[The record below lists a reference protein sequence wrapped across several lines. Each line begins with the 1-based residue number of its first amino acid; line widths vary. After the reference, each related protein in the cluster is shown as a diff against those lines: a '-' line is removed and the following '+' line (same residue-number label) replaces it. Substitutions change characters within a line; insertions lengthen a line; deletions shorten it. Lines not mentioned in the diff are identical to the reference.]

1 MSYHHPNYH
10 ETAGAGRCL
19 SGRVCLSILLLVAF
33 VTSGLVAGCSST
45 PVPVKFAGQE
55 QRTLRSVQHWRAL
68 ADEVAGEVAK
78 AMDDL
83 MYTGLVS
90 RPIHVVRHGGT
101 AFGLFFHD
109 LVQTALVR
117 RGLQVS
123 REAEADSMYL
133 DYDVRMVL
141 HDGRYASVLGPV
153 DAGLPAGLGAVA
165 LSLVA
170 DPYDS
175 RSRNEVLVV
184 SSLWYNN
191 RYIFKSADPFY
202 IHDAD
207 WQFYR
212 NGQPQGGS
220 ASPAL
225 VDVHV
230 QGTQRRAVQP
240 D

>member
-1 MSYHHPNYH
+1 MSQHPHCVH
-10 ETAGAGRCL
+10 EATGKGDQQAGRARL
-19 SGRVCLSILLLVAF
+19 VALLLAVSLAAC
-33 VTSGLVAGCSST
+33 LAAGCSST
-45 PVPVKFAGQE
+45 PVPVKFTGQE

-90 RPIHVVRHGGT
+90 RPVHVVRHGGT

-133 DYDVRMVL
+133 DYDVRTVL

-170 DPYDS
+170 APYDS
-175 RSRNEVLVV
+175 RSHNEVLVV
-184 SSLWYNN
+184 TSLWYNN
-191 RYIFKSADPFY
+191 RYILKSADPFY

-207 WQFYR
+207 WRLYR
-212 NGQPQGGS
+212 NGQPQGC
-220 ASPAL
+220 ALSPAL

-230 QGTQRRAVQP
+230 KGTPVRPVLP